1 MYLFHIFRTFYPYII
16 LYLFIHMIIGII
28 QIFFPFDFRK
38 VVEQDNSHLPY
49 LCILLN
55 IIR

>member
-1 MYLFHIFRTFYPYII
+1 MYLFNIFRTFYPYII

-28 QIFFPFDFRK
+28 QIFFPFDFHK